1 MSLLGRGVSLVW
13 EAPQTALGA
22 AMLGVEAARKRI
34 VQIEVEEGR
43 LVVESKGTGISLG
56 HIVFWSRE
64 NSRWHDLDVRN
75 RAHELGH
82 TKQSRLLGWLYLPVI
97 GLPSISRAAYA
108 LAHREV
114 TGRQWT
120 RYYEG
125 YPENWADRLGDVIR
139 EKEHS

>member
-1 MSLLGRGVSLVW
+1 M
-13 EAPQTALGA
+13 LGA
-22 AMLGVEAARKRI
+22 EALRSRVVNVEL
-34 VQIEVEEGR
+34 EDGR

-56 HIVFWSRE
+56 YIVFWSRE
-64 NSRWHDLDVRN
+64 DSRWHDLDIRN

-114 TGRQWT
+114 TGRQWA

-125 YPENWADRLGDVIR
+125 YPENWADRLGGVIR
-139 EKEHS
+139 EKEQS